1 MGSSCSSTV
10 HRSFE
15 SDINDEQKWVMR
27 RKTPKS
33 KELRLIVS
41 PWKQPYEIPYTAYS
55 EEEEPFRVSKL
66 RLSWGTEALD
76 REDEEEG
83 SKIDGL
89 CGSDLVAFYGLR
101 RKDILNF
108 LERSLSEKE
117 KTCTRGIR
125 RIERRPSKFAWLVGP
140 DNMCMHIVTWN
151 MNGKVHKSI
160 YAL

>member
-15 SDINDEQKWVMR
+15 SDIIDEQKRVVR
-27 RKTPKS
+27 RKAPKS

-41 PWKQPYEIPYTAYS
+41 PWKQPYESPYTMYS
-55 EEEEPFRVSKL
+55 DEEEPFGVSKP
-66 RLSWGTEALD
+66 RLSWGIEVLD
-76 REDEEEG
+76 REDEEER

-117 KTCTRGIR
+117 TTCTQGIR
-125 RIERRPSKFAWLVGP
+125 RI
-140 DNMCMHIVTWN
+140 
-151 MNGKVHKSI
+151 
-160 YAL
+160 